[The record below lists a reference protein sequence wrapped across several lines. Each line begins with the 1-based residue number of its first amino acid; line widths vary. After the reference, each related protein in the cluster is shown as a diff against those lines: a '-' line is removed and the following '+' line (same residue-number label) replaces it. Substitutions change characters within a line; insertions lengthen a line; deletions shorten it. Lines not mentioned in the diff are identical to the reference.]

1 MKNVLIA
8 LSTTAILAMSSSAM
22 AEVHENT
29 GCGLGS
35 IVIKDQSTVVMQVLA
50 ATTNGT
56 SGNQTF
62 GISTGTLNCKAP
74 TKVAMNDQAKK
85 FSADNMDS
93 IAVDIAAGEGES
105 LDTLLTLINV
115 ENKTAAAETLKNNF
129 ASVYTSSSVT
139 SAQVVDNIIAVL

>member
-1 MKNVLIA
+1 MKNILIA

-22 AEVHENT
+22 AEVHKNT

-62 GISTGTLNCKAP
+62 GISTGTLNCAAP
-74 TKVAMNDQAKK
+74 TKVAMNDQAQK